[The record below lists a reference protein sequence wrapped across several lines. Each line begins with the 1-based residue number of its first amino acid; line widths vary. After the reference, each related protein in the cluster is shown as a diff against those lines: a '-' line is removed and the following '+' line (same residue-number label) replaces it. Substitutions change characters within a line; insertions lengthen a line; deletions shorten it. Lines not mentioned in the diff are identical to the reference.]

1 MNCNFCN
8 ASFVTKSNLLRH
20 LKKNRC
26 EVAKTMTPLDYHDK
40 FKKIQPEIE
49 QQLTFDG
56 IFKGRES
63 EIRITSDKMISVFD
77 FIKVVGGQVNPRK
90 TWNRILNEHADELGI
105 VGFSDYSQFGKTK
118 ATPVINVQCMV
129 KLLFWLP
136 GEMAKQFRS
145 KSAETMIRYLG
156 GDINDLKCLEEIKEI
171 QPENEQ
177 QLTFDGIFKGR
188 ESEIRIT
195 PDKMVSVF
203 DFIKVVGGQINPRK
217 TWADILKNHKEEV
230 VTFCYNLQFPGSG
243 QSKTP
248 VINVQGMVKLLFWL
262 PGELTKQFRSKSAEI
277 LIRYLGG
284 DINELK
290 CLEEIEEIQP
300 VNEQQLTFDG
310 IFKGRESEIRITPDK
325 MVSVFDFIKVVG
337 GQINPRKTWADLM
350 NKYKNEIVTFCYYSQ
365 FGKAKATPVINV
377 QGMVKLLFW
386 LPGEM
391 AKQFRSKSAETMIRY
406 LGGDLT
412 LIDEIKAIDQMHVEN
427 PNNIAQVFREE
438 VNETNRLNYDQI
450 NHSKELLSHFGSK
463 TEIFYMLLFS
473 LAECWYLKFGIVN
486 LRCFYERYNE
496 HVIEFGPDICVVDAF
511 QSSDVTKIESE
522 HKNSVFFKQHSIKLP
537 KKSGTGNHVEIY
549 QLSETLTYNKIKQE
563 ILKTANDRI
572 TDPPP
577 PSYTPIENSSEL
589 TKQIEA
595 KEKSEQEREKTKQ
608 KQLELEIKKLD
619 QEQEKTKQKQLELE
633 IKKLEFE
640 MMKFNKNV

>member
-1 MNCNFCN
+1 MSSHICHFCN
-8 ASFVTKSNLLRH
+8 HVFQKKFNLQRHLTDNKCEAYRQLSAVEIQKIMTYNIDRENLLQQQI
-20 LKKNRC
+20 
-26 EVAKTMTPLDYHDK
+26 DK
-40 FKKIQPEIE
+40 LQSKETVQKEIEEIQPEIE

-63 EIRITSDKMISVFD
+63 EIRITPDKMISVFD
-77 FIKVVGGQVNPRK
+77 FIKVVGGQTNPK
-90 TWNRILNEHADELGI
+90 QTWKNIQKNHSKELGI
-105 VGFSDYSQFGKTK
+105 VAKCHYSQFGKTK
-118 ATPVINVQCMV
+118 KTPVINVQDMV
-129 KLLFWLP
+129 KLLFLLP

-195 PDKMVSVF
+195 PDKMISVF

-248 VINVQGMVKLLFWL
+248 VV
-262 PGELTKQFRSKSAEI
+262 
-277 LIRYLGG
+277 
-284 DINELK
+284 
-290 CLEEIEEIQP
+290 
-300 VNEQQLTFDG
+300 
-310 IFKGRESEIRITPDK
+310 
-325 MVSVFDFIKVVG
+325 
-337 GQINPRKTWADLM
+337 
-350 NKYKNEIVTFCYYSQ
+350 
-365 FGKAKATPVINV
+365 NV

-511 QSSDVTKIESE
+511 QSPDVTKIESE

-577 PSYTPIENSSEL
+577 SYTSIENSSEL

-608 KQLELEIKKLD
+608 KQLELD
-619 QEQEKTKQKQLELE
+619 QEHEKTKQKQLEFE
-633 IKKLEFE
+633 IKKLEYE